1 MAIKVEVFSTSTC
14 PHCPAAIDAAEKA
27 KDKLG
32 EAIDVEAIKIDDPEH
47 PEYRQ
52 RAVDYQIM
60 AVPTIVIDGEV
71 TFVGA
76 PSEDELIDALESKLQ
91 ILSFFIFKMTNDN
104 YMGVTTGTIATA
116 CSLAALDAI
125 LDTSD
130 IACVKVETPKKTLDI
145 IIDECKKLSPTK
157 AYAVAHKNPYNDPDV
172 TVDLAIVSTVEIFDK
187 TGEDDVVITGG
198 EGVGII
204 TKPGLQIPVGDYAI
218 NPVPRSMIL
227 KNLKDKIPEGKVAKV
242 AISIPEGEKIAKKT
256 MNPKLGIVGGI
267 SVLGTTGIARSM
279 SSEAYKNSIV
289 TQLDVAL
296 ASNIDNLVFVPG
308 NIGEKLALKK
318 LDVTKE
324 QIVQT
329 GNYVGFMFEEAE
341 KRGITE
347 FTFFG
352 HMGKL
357 IKVAGGLFNTKHAV
371 ADGRRE
377 IMVAHAGICGV
388 GQKDLQRLFDS
399 KTTDDMMDILNELD
413 VSVEVSNSI
422 ANAIKD
428 RCKQRFDLDLNVFL
442 VDMEGNFLNDN
453 MEIITKR

>member
-1 MAIKVEVFSTSTC
+1 
-14 PHCPAAIDAAEKA
+14 
-27 KDKLG
+27 
-32 EAIDVEAIKIDDPEH
+32 
-47 PEYRQ
+47 
-52 RAVDYQIM
+52 
-60 AVPTIVIDGEV
+60 
-71 TFVGA
+71 
-76 PSEDELIDALESKLQ
+76 
-91 ILSFFIFKMTNDN
+91 MTNDN
-104 YMGVTTGTIATA
+104 YTGVTTGTVATA
-116 CSLAALDAI
+116 CSLAALDVI
-125 LDTSD
+125 VDSSD

-145 IIDECKKLSPTK
+145 IIDECKRISDVK

-172 TVDLAIVSTVEIFDK
+172 TVDLAIVSTVELLDMTSEESNVI
-187 TGEDDVVITGG
+187 ITGG

-204 TKPGLQIPVGDYAI
+204 TKPGLQVPVGDYAI
-218 NPVPRSMIL
+218 NPVPRRMIIN
-227 KNLKDKIPEGKVAKV
+227 NLKDIVPEGKVAKV
-242 AISIPEGEKIAKKT
+242 TISIPEGEKIAKKT

-296 ASNIDNLVFVPG
+296 ASDIEDLVFVPG
-308 NIGEKLALKK
+308 NIGEKLALKR
-318 LDVTKE
+318 LGIAKE

-341 KRGITE
+341 KRGINK

-357 IKVAGGLFNTKHAV
+357 IKVAGGIFNTKHAV

-377 IMVAHAGICGV
+377 IMVTHAALCGV
-388 GQKDLQRLFDS
+388 NHKDLQRLFDS

-422 ANAIKD
+422 ARAIRD
-428 RCKQRFDLDLNVFL
+428 RCMQRFEIDLNVIL
-442 VDMEGNFLNDN
+442 VDMEGTFLNDN
-453 MEIITKR
+453 FII

>member
-1 MAIKVEVFSTSTC
+1 
-14 PHCPAAIDAAEKA
+14 
-27 KDKLG
+27 
-32 EAIDVEAIKIDDPEH
+32 
-47 PEYRQ
+47 
-52 RAVDYQIM
+52 
-60 AVPTIVIDGEV
+60 
-71 TFVGA
+71 
-76 PSEDELIDALESKLQ
+76 
-91 ILSFFIFKMTNDN
+91 MTNDN

-145 IIDECKKLSPTK
+145 IIDECKRVSPTE
-157 AYAVAHKNPYNDPDV
+157 AYAVAHKNPY
-172 TVDLAIVSTVEIFDK
+172 
-187 TGEDDVVITGG
+187 
-198 EGVGII
+198 
-204 TKPGLQIPVGDYAI
+204 QIPVGDYAI
-218 NPVPRSMIL
+218 NPVPRRMIL
-227 KNLKDKIPEGKVAKV
+227 KNLKDKIPEDKAAKV
-242 AISIPEGEKIAKKT
+242 TISIPEGEKIAKKT
-256 MNPKLGIVGGI
+256 MNPKLGIIGGI

-308 NIGEKLALKK
+308 NIGEKLALKR

-422 ANAIKD
+422 ADAIKD
-428 RCKQRFDLDLNVFL
+428 RCRQRFDLDLNVFL

-453 MEIITKR
+453 MKLGTLK